1 LEDAKILMVIICLL
15 GILTISSVF
24 GIIVYIRGKKEY
36 GQQKAAYLGISVFL
50 LVISFFLIILGFPL
64 IKQPIFSSTNQT
76 DTSPIGAE
84 SDYGIFS
91 IGIGFAILTFAT
103 GVVTNIYSGH
113 ETDKK
118 IDEVHQYVKKKQE
131 NAKKTTS
138 NPEKKD
144 KKEEMERSC
153 FIRILRK
160 TTARRR

>member
-1 LEDAKILMVIICLL
+1 M
-15 GILTISSVF
+15 G
-24 GIIVYIRGKKEY
+24 Y
-36 GQQKAAYLGISVFL
+36 FL
-50 LVISFFLIILGFPL
+50 
-64 IKQPIFSSTNQT
+64 
-76 DTSPIGAE
+76 
-84 SDYGIFS
+84 
-91 IGIGFAILTFAT
+91 GIGFAILTFAT